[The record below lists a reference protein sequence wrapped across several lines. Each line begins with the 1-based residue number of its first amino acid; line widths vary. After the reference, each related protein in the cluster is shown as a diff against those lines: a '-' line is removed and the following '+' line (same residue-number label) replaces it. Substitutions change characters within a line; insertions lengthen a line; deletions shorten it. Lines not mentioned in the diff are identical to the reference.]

1 MSVKPGNRPTEKK
14 HWAPQGQKPFPRGK
28 FPPDNFR
35 DSRNTLSKQVPPMS
49 PRKNSYKKR
58 PCLSSAVESR
68 WIPASGKKA
77 NSLFPKLYFRDIGIP
92 AEQKAILSHWA
103 QTLGSPFAAPF
114 EADALKIL
122 ESKKT
127 PEESL
132 SETPPQILFPDLFEV
147 PFPPPAKPKF
157 TFIDL
162 FAGIGGFRIA
172 MQNLGGKCVFP
183 RNGTHKP

>member
-1 MSVKPGNRPTEKK
+1 
-14 HWAPQGQKPFPRGK
+14 
-28 FPPDNFR
+28 
-35 DSRNTLSKQVPPMS
+35 MS

-114 EADALKIL
+114 EANALKIL

-147 PFPPPAKPKF
+147 PLPPPAKPKF